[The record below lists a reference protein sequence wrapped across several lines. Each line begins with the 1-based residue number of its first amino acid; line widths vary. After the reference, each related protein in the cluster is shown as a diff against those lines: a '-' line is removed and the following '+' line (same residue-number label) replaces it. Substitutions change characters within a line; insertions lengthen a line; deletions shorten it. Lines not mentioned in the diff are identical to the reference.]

1 MILMTVTFIYHFM
14 ICRRMM
20 IAKFHHFG
28 VDFHRKFHKDKIM
41 TPILTDSSITMWTVP
56 NTAVAMV
63 ALRLQ
68 DAANSSI
75 LRLVEG
81 PAELWEGRGTGGTC
95 SPPPSPL
102 RTPRGSEFDFGS
114 LVQ

>member
-1 MILMTVTFIYHFM
+1 
-14 ICRRMM
+14 MM
-20 IAKFHHFG
+20 IGQIQHFG
-28 VDFHRKFHKDKIM
+28 VDFHRKFHKDKNM
-41 TPILTDSSITMWTVP
+41 TPILTDSCITMYTVL

-81 PAELWEGRGTGGTC
+81 PA
-95 SPPPSPL
+95 
-102 RTPRGSEFDFGS
+102 
-114 LVQ
+114 

>member
-1 MILMTVTFIYHFM
+1 MLIG
-14 ICRRMM
+14 
-20 IAKFHHFG
+20 KFHHFG

-41 TPILTDSSITMWTVP
+41 TPILTDSSITIMWTVL

-75 LRLVEG
+75 LRLVAR
-81 PAELWEGRGTGGTC
+81 PAELFFGGGGTTGTC
-95 SPPPSPL
+95 SPHP
-102 RTPRGSEFDFGS
+102 T
-114 LVQ
+114 VY